1 MVMKKCFAKILL
13 LAICLF
19 VVSAPLHVYAQNQ
32 TANVNDPQQGS
43 SVGSIF
49 NKWRTDV
56 TSSVISTAAT
66 YLGNGGGLSG
76 TAAVAMN
83 TGPIK
88 AGLELGGEAI
98 KSVVGQFVRTAGLGF
113 TALAALIL
121 MVSGEAFD
129 FVLGATVTG
138 EGVVSLFNIIQP
150 SILLSWTIVRDVS
163 NIIIVFSLL
172 YLAIKTIIDG
182 NGFADKKVLAGVLV
196 AALFI
201 NFSLFF
207 TKLVYQVSNEV
218 GTSIVKEIKLGS
230 EGIGSFSTGVM
241 QIFGLQALFVKN
253 IFIDNQDWSGM
264 WNTLNSSILTS
275 LMFIG
280 LSVIFFVFSFVLA
293 KRFFVFVLLMISSP
307 LGLISFFIPWLEGV
321 KKSWWGQLKGQAL
334 YLPAFFITLYISM
347 SLMSNIIG
355 SLNPQTIA
363 NMSNVNL
370 QTAGTV
376 NSQLGAIAVSGV
388 NVFIYTL
395 FTYILCL
402 GCLLLPILLPNKIAS
417 AGAGAMNSF
426 GSWATGKVR
435 AMPGM
440 AGRFAGR
447 TVAGGAARTGRLVGV
462 GASNLFSGGLTI
474 DPAKRKQNLKDLQE
488 RARNGDVAAKGRLR
502 IAEGLKNRTY
512 DLRNVGGFGKKMG
525 IGDGIKNWDDA
536 VKAKKEK
543 LEKKQK
549 ADMKRYGY
557 DKAGDN
563 PVERQKLEEKTAL
576 RDNGIEDVK
585 QKQQAF
591 NAAMTS
597 GNVALQNA
605 ARVTLELAKE
615 KLKQAELELGKQKN
629 VGMIKHFEKMEKRW
643 KHKMTPTRYAALVKM
658 KEEMEKKF
666 KEDGKKKK
674 NNGNSGQGGG
684 GAAGGTP

>member
-1 MVMKKCFAKILL
+1 MKKCFAKILL

-19 VVSAPLHVYAQNQ
+19 VVSAPLHAYAQEI
-32 TANVNDPQQGS
+32 ANNPQQGS
-43 SVGSIF
+43 SGGNIF
-49 NKWRTDV
+49 TRWVTDV
-56 TSSVISTAAT
+56 GVKAAGTAGTYIGAGGGISGTTAVLKNSSVVA
-66 YLGNGGGLSG
+66 GGLN
-76 TAAVAMN
+76 AV
-83 TGPIK
+83 GEGIK
-88 AGLELGGEAI
+88 F
-98 KSVVGQFVRTAGLGF
+98 VVGQFVRTAGIGF
-113 TALAALIL
+113 TGLAALIL

-138 EGVVSLFNIIQP
+138 EGVFSLFNIIQP

-218 GTSIVKEIKLGS
+218 GTAIVSEIKLGS

-280 LSVIFFVFSFVLA
+280 LSVIFFVFSFVLV
-293 KRFFVFVLLMISSP
+293 KRFFIFVLLMISSP
-307 LGLISFFIPWLEGV
+307 LGLISFFIPWLDGV

-363 NMSNVNL
+363 NMSNGSL
-370 QTAGTV
+370 QTAGAV
-376 NSQLGAIAVSGV
+376 NSQLGTIAVSGV
-388 NVFIYTL
+388 NIFIFTL
-395 FTYILCL
+395 FTYILCI

-462 GASNLFSGGLTI
+462 GTSNLFSGGLTL

-502 IAEGLKNRTY
+502 MAEGLKNRTY

-536 VKAKKEK
+536 VKAKKTK
-543 LEKKQK
+543 LEDKQK
-549 ADMKRYGY
+549 KDMKRYGY
-557 DKAGDN
+557 DKAGDS
-563 PVERQKLEEKTAL
+563 PVEQQKLEEKTAL
-576 RDNGIEDVK
+576 RDNGVLDVK

-605 ARVTLELAKE
+605 ARITLEIAKAD
-615 KLKQAELELGKQKN
+615 LKKAELELGKQKN
-629 VGMIKHFEKMEKRW
+629 VGMIKHFEMMEKRW

-674 NNGNSGQGGG
+674 SSSNGGQGGG
-684 GAAGGTP
+684 GATGAAGGGTP